1 MVDKILFVGMG
12 SIGCRHLK
20 NIKKLLPSV
29 KIAALRSNKKS
40 ISNQYDDLIDHEFY
54 DIEDAREFKPDIV
67 FITNPTSMHV
77 ETALKFIDQVNWM
90 FIEKPVSDSTQKV
103 QKLIDQ
109 NKNTFIHVACPLRF
123 HPVLQYIKSYLE
135 DSAKIINIKI
145 VSGSYLPDWRP
156 EQDYRETYCAKNEL
170 GGGVSLDLIHEID
183 YMRWIF
189 GDVYQGY
196 FGSAKISELEI
207 ETEDVSYGIWKLKNG
222 ILCEIHLDY
231 FRKIPQRYM
240 EIVTK
245 EAVITVDLINSV
257 ITIDDGKNT
266 ERIEI
271 DFDRNDM
278 YITEIQYFLGIINN
292 GEKSFNDLHF
302 AMDTLKYAIYM
313 RDNTGVVNL

>member
-20 NIKKLLPSV
+20 NIKEILPSV
-29 KIAALRSNKKS
+29 KIAALRSNKS
-40 ISNQYDDLIDHEFY
+40 AVSNQYDNLIDYKFY
-54 DIEDAREFKPDIV
+54 NIEDARKFKPDIV
-67 FITNPTSMHV
+67 FITNPTSVHV
-77 ETALKFIDQVNWM
+77 ETALEFIDQVKWM
-90 FIEKPVSDSTQKV
+90 FIEKPVSDNIEKV

-109 NKNTFIHVACPLRF
+109 HENTLIHVACPLRF
-123 HPVLQYIKSYLE
+123 HPALQYIENYLE
-135 DSAKIINIKI
+135 DSTRIINIKI

-183 YMRWIF
+183 YIRWIF
-189 GDVYQGY
+189 GDVHQGY

-207 ETEDVSYGIWKLKNG
+207 DTEDISYGIWKLKNN

-245 EAVITVDLINSV
+245 ESVTTVDLINSV

-266 ERIEI
+266 EKIEF
-271 DFDRNDM
+271 DFDKNDM
-278 YITEIQYFLGIINN
+278 YVKEMQYFLECINE
-292 GEKSFNDLHF
+292 GKKSFNDLHF
-302 AMDTLKYAIYM
+302 AVDTLKYAIYM
-313 RDNTGVVNL
+313 RDNAGIVNL